1 MSQTK
6 PDIGSVRRK
15 VDELF
20 KAVAFELSA
29 ACSTKE
35 EVRQEMHKAAER
47 WAAKKESGT
56 APNAV

>member
-1 MSQTK
+1 MSQAK
-6 PDIGSVRRK
+6 QDIGTVRRK

-35 EVRQEMHKAAER
+35 EIRQEMHKAAER
-47 WAAKKESGT
+47 WSQKQSGT
-56 APNAV
+56 S

>member
-1 MSQTK
+1 MGQK
-6 PDIGSVRRK
+6 QDIISVRRK

-20 KAVAFELSA
+20 HTVAFELSA

-47 WAAKKESGT
+47 WAQGKVPSGS
-56 APNAV
+56 